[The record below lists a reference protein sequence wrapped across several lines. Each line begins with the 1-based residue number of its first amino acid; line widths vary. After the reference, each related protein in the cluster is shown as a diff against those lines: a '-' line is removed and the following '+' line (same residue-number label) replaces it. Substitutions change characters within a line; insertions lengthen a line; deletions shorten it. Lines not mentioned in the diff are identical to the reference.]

1 MSGAKRSL
9 NRSDQKKKRAK
20 KFACSKEKFSNPGN
34 FQVDPGVFGFFVT
47 CPRHKERACV
57 SEMYAVLSEYADKL
71 YSSEKTDTAEESK
84 EEPQEISVE
93 DEIANELAE
102 MKKTAHK
109 DKRFANLNTQ
119 VDCVVFIK
127 AKEPVVPTDLAAYI
141 LKDLKETGVK
151 KTRFSL
157 RLIPISNTC
166 YANMNDIEAT
176 MKKLLAPHFHSE
188 NQEPVTFAIVP
199 KIRNNS
205 KVDRDELIKSVAGLV
220 GDKHKVNLENP
231 DLVIIIEI
239 FKSICGISVVKDYYN
254 LKKFNLQ
261 VLFESLDK
269 PNQPTLES

>member
-119 VDCVVFIK
+119 VDCGIYLVFYDFCMLYLTPHVVVFIK

-151 KTRFSL
+151 KTRYRELSNRQNKAENFIKCFFS
-157 RLIPISNTC
+157 S
-166 YANMNDIEAT
+166 DF
-176 MKKLLAPHFHSE
+176 HF
-188 NQEPVTFAIVP
+188 A
-199 KIRNNS
+199 
-205 KVDRDELIKSVAGLV
+205 
-220 GDKHKVNLENP
+220 
-231 DLVIIIEI
+231 
-239 FKSICGISVVKDYYN
+239 
-254 LKKFNLQ
+254 
-261 VLFESLDK
+261 
-269 PNQPTLES
+269 